1 MTLGPTV
8 EIASKTLSCLVPG
21 IVKTLPYEM
30 KNLRNTFGNE
40 EGMAGMDE
48 IVDTVHSGK
57 DDKDRRD
64 DIDGDVPEMKKS
76 NNISEGEDHNE
87 DDKDADLEVTVKKD
101 SNKEYTDHSQSHIS
115 PKLIIDY
122 FICIPSSIDFT
133 LTKFVWRV
141 CRMNHF
147 CHRRSGSKVRFR
159 PLKDKIRNR
168 NF

>member
-8 EIASKTLSCLVPG
+8 VIASKTLSCLVPG
-21 IVKTLPYEM
+21 IVKTLHYKM

-40 EGMAGMDE
+40 EGTAGMDK

-64 DIDGDVPEMKKS
+64 DIDGDVPEMKES

-101 SNKEYTDHSQSHIS
+101 SNNEYTYHS
-115 PKLIIDY
+115 
-122 FICIPSSIDFT
+122 
-133 LTKFVWRV
+133 
-141 CRMNHF
+141 
-147 CHRRSGSKVRFR
+147 
-159 PLKDKIRNR
+159 
-168 NF
+168 